1 MGSNMTACRFE
12 VRPASGTWVG
22 RAGGAVLGE
31 SDSAL
36 QLLEG
41 DHAPVIY
48 FPRIDIAMEFL
59 DRSSKVTTCPWKGDA
74 AHYSIATT
82 DTTLRDVA
90 WSYEAPRDSAAAIKD
105 HVAFYRH
112 DEIAVEQL

>member
-1 MGSNMTACRFE
+1 MAKRFE
-12 VRPASGTWVG
+12 VRPASGTWVV
-22 RAGGAVLGE
+22 RARGAVLGE

-36 QLLEG
+36 EMVESE
-41 DHAPVIY
+41 HAPVIY
-48 FPRIDIAMEFL
+48 FPRTDIAMEFL

-90 WSYEAPRDSAAAIKD
+90 WSYEAPLDSAAAIKN
-105 HVAFYRH
+105 HVAFYPH
-112 DEIAVEQL
+112 DEIAVERL